1 MKIGKDIKS
10 MMISKI
16 GKTTPKGQRPKA
28 KRSWVIFILIAAIV
42 VISILYTTS
51 RGGSDVGDEQT
62 VTVRRG
68 DLIVTVTESGSIRA
82 KDSIQYKNRVERRRG
97 SSDVTILT
105 IVPPGTYI
113 TQKDVD
119 SGMVLVELDSSS
131 LKDQL
136 QEEELELSGDQE
148 NFTASK
154 EAYDIRVIQNESDVS
169 SARLKM
175 RFAMMDLE
183 KYLGKELAGQL
194 TENISQADDLS
205 ERVKPF
211 LLQVK
216 NEPNLLDGSS
226 AGQDLKS
233 LRDEIVLAEGNLKT
247 AEDTLA
253 GSERLHAAEYVS
265 NLELERDRLN
275 VTSRQFSQ
283 QNTQVNLDLF
293 LSYDFPKNAE
303 QYLSDYI
310 EAGRELERT
319 FAECRSRLAQAQA
332 KLNNDQ
338 ERFKSQSNYVNDLKQ
353 QIEYCTIRAIAP
365 GLVIYGEG
373 GSGDAFRAYRGGGS
387 GGIIAEGE
395 VVFEG
400 QTIISMPDTAAM
412 IAEVSV
418 HETEVDKVRPG
429 QPVQIVMDAFPDMVL
444 NGQVF
449 EVAPLPDQQRGW
461 MNPDLKVYKTLV
473 TIDGTHD
480 FLRTRMSCK
489 VEILVRR
496 LKDVLLVP
504 IQVVANRGGRKVC
517 YVGTSSGAQEREV
530 RTGAFTDSRVQIV
543 SGLEEGD
550 QVLLNPPLFEDI
562 SGEPA
567 FLRQQ
572 QSWDG
577 NPGTNVGGS
586 DESSAPDS
594 SDDQTQQPRQRPQ
607 RGERSQG
614 QNDSA
619 SNTMSDRFKQMDEN
633 NDGKISL
640 SDEIPEQAKQFLA
653 PLDANKD
660 GFIDTEEMAKAS
672 ERMVGGPGGDQTD
685 RPRQRP
691 EGGQRPQGQGNRP
704 AGERRNRPRTTET
717 PAESN

>member
-1 MKIGKDIKS
+1 MKIGKDENS
-10 MMISKI
+10 MTTSNT
-16 GKTTPKGQRPKA
+16 GKTTPKEPRSKPKG
-28 KRSWVIFILIAAIV
+28 RWIIFLLISVIV
-42 VISILYTTS
+42 VISILFATT
-51 RGGSDVGDEQT
+51 GGVSDVAQEQT
-62 VTVRRG
+62 VPVRRG

-82 KDSIQYKNRVERRRG
+82 KDSIQYKCRVERRRG
-97 SSDVTILT
+97 GVDVTILD
-105 IVPPGTYI
+105 IVPPGTYV
-113 TQKDVD
+113 TQEDVD
-119 SGMVLVELDSSS
+119 AGMVLVELDSSS

-154 EAYDIRVIQNESDVS
+154 EAYDIQIIQNESDV
-169 SARLKM
+169 ATGRLRM
-175 RFAMMDLE
+175 RFALMDME
-183 KYLGKELAGQL
+183 KYLGKELAL
-194 TENISQADDLS
+194 RMTENIVEAVDLTEHVTPFL
-205 ERVKPF
+205 ERVKNDPT
-211 LLQVK
+211 
-216 NEPNLLDGSS
+216 LLDGSL
-226 AGQDLKS
+226 AGQELKK
-233 LRDEIVLAEGNLKT
+233 LRDDIVLAEGNLKT

-253 GSERLHAAEYVS
+253 GSERLHAADYVS
-265 NLELERDRLN
+265 DLELERDRLN

-283 QNTQVNLDLF
+283 QNAGVNLALF

-303 QYLSDYI
+303 QFLSDYI
-310 EAGRELERT
+310 EAGRELERIY
-319 FAECRSRLAQAQA
+319 AECRSRLAQAQA
-332 KLNNDQ
+332 RLNNAQ
-338 ERFKSQSNYVNDLKQ
+338 ERFESQGNYVDELKQ
-353 QIEYCTIRAIAP
+353 QIEYCTIKAIAP

-530 RTGAFTDSRVQIV
+530 KTGAFTGTLVQII
-543 SGLEEGD
+543 SGLEEGEEI
-550 QVLLNPPLFEDI
+550 LLNPPLFDDI
-562 SGEPA
+562 SSEPG

-577 NPGTNVGGS
+577 NPGTNVDGR
-586 DESSAPDS
+586 DKSSAPDN
-594 SDDQTQQPRQRPQ
+594 SDDQT
-607 RGERSQG
+607 G
-614 QNDSA
+614 
-619 SNTMSDRFKQMDEN
+619 
-633 NDGKISL
+633 
-640 SDEIPEQAKQFLA
+640 
-653 PLDANKD
+653 
-660 GFIDTEEMAKAS
+660 
-672 ERMVGGPGGDQTD
+672 

-691 EGGQRPQGQGNRP
+691 EGGQRPQREGGGRGPRSRP
-704 AGERRNRPRTTET
+704 PTTEK
-717 PAESN
+717 PAESNESAK